1 MKRLDFSLLSVGE
14 LAAKLGVTSATI
26 RRWCRAGKLTET
38 LRTVG
43 NHRRFASCSFSHLIK
58 KRNATASDMPES
70 PATIKNLTFSPKF
83 NALKTVA
90 AMRLSLISAPD

>member
-26 RRWCRAGKLTET
+26 RRWCRAGKLTEI

-43 NHRRFASCSFSHLIK
+43 NHRRFASCSFPSLTPIFADETRRTLGSSVK
-58 KRNATASDMPES
+58 KF
-70 PATIKNLTFSPKF
+70 TIF
-83 NALKTVA
+83 VA
-90 AMRLSLISAPD
+90 